1 MSTKCIQ
8 LKNKTELIL
17 LILLCFYEIDF
28 NGVEL
33 LNGNLVALTLN
44 KHKVLQSIYQELH
57 DSIPFEADIWT
68 SPDSGKFIP
77 HVSIY
82 FSQSMDLNEMYQY
95 IKKSFIPFSGRL
107 VAIELSLFDGKTYTI
122 VKRFPIK
129 KRLF

>member
-1 MSTKCIQ
+1 
-8 LKNKTELIL
+8 
-17 LILLCFYEIDF
+17 
-28 NGVEL
+28 
-33 LNGNLVALTLN
+33 VALTLN

-107 VAIELSLFDGKTYTI
+107 VAIELSLFDVKTYTI